1 VSVAARIERQAV
13 ARPME
18 RLRDFV
24 AMTKPRITMLVVVTT
39 WVGFFAAAPAQ
50 VDLVLLIHTLLGVTL
65 VCSGSSALNQVV
77 EVEQDRAMVRTRKR
91 PLAAGRLDHGE
102 ALFFGAALS
111 VVGLLHLAVFTNLLA
126 AFLCGITLGSYLF
139 LYTPLKRVT
148 WLSTTIGA
156 VPGAL
161 PPMIGWAASQGSL
174 GIGAWTLFTIQLVW
188 QLPHFYAIAW
198 MYRDDYRRAG
208 FRVLSTID
216 PHGRRTGIQSASW
229 CAVLLPVSLILPLV
243 GLAGWLYTIVATL
256 LGLGFLIAGMRLALA
271 PTGTAARR
279 VFLLSILY
287 LPLLF
292 GFLVLD
298 IYLGV

>member
-1 VSVAARIERQAV
+1 MSVATRIDREV
-13 ARPME
+13 TSRPLE

-24 AMTKPRITMLVVVTT
+24 ALTKPRITMLVVVTT
-39 WVGFFAAAPAQ
+39 WVGFFVAAPSQ
-50 VDLVLLIHTLLGVTL
+50 VDLVLLLHTLLGVTL
-65 VCSGSSALNQVV
+65 VCSGSSTLNQVV

-91 PLAAGRLDHGE
+91 PFADRRVEHSE

-111 VVGLLHLAVFTNLLA
+111 LVGLLHLAVFTNLLA
-126 AFLCGITLGSYLF
+126 AFLCGLTLASYVF

-148 WLSTTIGA
+148 WLSTTVGA

-174 GIGAWTLFTIQLVW
+174 GIGAWSLFTIQLVW

-198 MYRDDYRRAG
+198 MYRDDYKRAG
-208 FRVLSTID
+208 FKVLSTLD

-229 CAVLLPVSLILPLV
+229 CAVLLPASLILPLV
-243 GLAGWLYTIVATL
+243 GLAGWLYASVATL
-256 LGLGFLIAGMRLALA
+256 LGLGFLIAGVRLALQ

-292 GFLVLD
+292 GFLVVD